1 MEKNTRIEFHQTMQ
15 KEWASKAEKAY
26 SLGFEYEKIYHGCG
40 QCVLAA
46 VMDTLGKKDDG
57 AFNAAT
63 NFSGGLGLY
72 GKSTC
77 SALLG
82 GAMVFGLLYPR
93 DHANFAGARETKY
106 RSFDMTQR
114 LIAKYEERYKSI
126 ICHDIHAIRMGRSFD
141 LRSSEQR
148 VLFEEAGAH
157 SKQCTETVALA
168 AEWTIEIIGEELIKD
183 KLNHQNKADDE

>member
-1 MEKNTRIEFHQTMQ
+1 MEKNSEVKFHQTMQ
-15 KEWASKAEKAY
+15 KEWAIKAEKAY
-26 SLGFEYEKIYHGCG
+26 ALGFEYEKIYHGCG
-40 QCVLAA
+40 QAVLAA
-46 VMDTLGKKDDG
+46 VMDTLDSFDES

-63 NFSGGLGLY
+63 NFSGGLGLD

-114 LIAKYEERYKSI
+114 LIAKFEERYKSI
-126 ICHDIHAIRMGRSFD
+126 ICHDIHTIRMGRPFD

-157 SKQCTETVALA
+157 LEECTETVALA
-168 AEWTIEIIGEELIKD
+168 AKWTIEIVGEEFIKD
-183 KLNHQNKADDE
+183 ELIHHSEIEKE

>member
-1 MEKNTRIEFHQTMQ
+1 MEKNTAAIFHQTMQ
-15 KEWASKAEKAY
+15 KEWSIKAEKAY
-26 SLGFEYEKIYHGCG
+26 KLGFEYEKIYHGCG

-46 VMDTLGKKDDG
+46 IMDTLGMVDDG

-93 DHANFAGARETKY
+93 DHANFGGARETKY
-106 RSFDMTQR
+106 RSFDMTQC
-114 LIAKYEERYKSI
+114 LVSKYQERYKST
-126 ICHDIHAIRMGRSFD
+126 ICHDIHTIRMGRSFD

-148 VLFEEAGAH
+148 ELFEEAGAH
-157 SKQCTETVALA
+157 LMECTETVALA
-168 AEWTIEIIGEELIKD
+168 AKWSIEIIGKEFIKD
-183 KLNHQNKADDE
+183 ELSHQNQS

>member
-1 MEKNTRIEFHQTMQ
+1 MEKNTEVEFHQTMQ
-15 KEWASKAEKAY
+15 KEWTFKAEKAY
-26 SLGFEYEKIYHGCG
+26 KLGFEYEKIYHGCG

-46 VMDTLGKKDDG
+46 VMETLGKMDDG

-82 GAMVFGLLYPR
+82 GAMVFGLLNPR
-93 DHANFAGARETKY
+93 DHANFNGARETKY

-114 LIAKYEERYKSI
+114 LIAKFEDRYKSI
-126 ICHDIHAIRMGRSFD
+126 ICHDIHTLRMGRPFD

-157 SKQCTETVALA
+157 LEECTETVALA
-168 AEWTIEIIGEELIKD
+168 AKWTIEIIGEEFTKDELI
-183 KLNHQNKADDE
+183 HHIEAEEE

>member
-1 MEKNTRIEFHQTMQ
+1 MKENTEIEFHHPLQE
-15 KEWASKAEKAY
+15 EWSKKAERAFA
-26 SLGFEYEKIYHGCG
+26 LGFEYEKIYHGCG

-46 VMDTLGKKDDG
+46 VMDTLGMVEDG

-93 DHANFAGARETKY
+93 DHANFGGARETKY

-126 ICHDIHAIRMGRSFD
+126 ICHDIHTIRMGRPFD
-141 LRSSEQR
+141 LRSSNQR

-157 SKQCTETVALA
+157 LKECTETVALA
-168 AEWTIEIIGEELIKD
+168 AKWSIEIIGEERIKD
-183 KLNHQNKADDE
+183 ELIHQNEAREE